1 MLVEK
6 VVETNTWLT
15 QCNQVYSKRHIADT
29 YGAHEVVDP
38 LNLKRGY
45 HISNELKGIAFF
57 LRSLWSR
64 TIAIRNVSKTIVR
77 MRQIKMNMSSFVS
90 FVSTKSSQGCW
101 QSEVFNILSLV
112 VVVDQRVSVADRPR
126 AGDFSSSIMTKQSLA
141 VPHSSDISPLT
152 HTCDPKKIA
161 VHEAQLSRCTSQK
174 LVCTL
179 QV

>member
-1 MLVEK
+1 M
-6 VVETNTWLT
+6 ETNTWLT

-112 VVVDQRVSVADRPR
+112 VVVDQRVSVADIPR

-152 HTCDPKKIA
+152 HTCDPKKS
-161 VHEAQLSRCTSQK
+161 LYMR
-174 LVCTL
+174 LN
-179 QV
+179 